1 VTAQLAPLS
10 SEVPERK
17 AARELLV
24 RALPHDRIDV
34 VLDEKL
40 FGSNGAR
47 SGRVVGA
54 FEDGQLVAVL
64 AQAERFVK
72 ILAVDPTRRRTGIG
86 SLLLA
91 DALAH
96 GAARIGDH
104 PGNYLSPGV
113 DVRYE
118 DGLAFLQKR
127 GFVERERVENL
138 RAPIDGNA
146 LVAPSRA
153 AALAGDAAKLGYRI
167 ARPSE
172 SELPMVLDFI
182 ASAFAKVWA
191 HEAERAHHGPCRA
204 LFVAFAG
211 GTPVAFAA
219 ADGNNRGLGWFG
231 PAGTLPEHR
240 GKKLGEALLVA
251 CIDAVRALPE
261 AGVIAWVG
269 PKPFYARAIGAV
281 HDRTFVQLEK
291 RS

>member
-1 VTAQLAPLS
+1 LLD
-10 SEVPERK
+10 
-17 AARELLV
+17 REDPAIADLLV
-24 RALPHDRIDV
+24 RALPYDRVAV
-34 VLDEKL
+34 VYAEKL
-40 FGSNGAR
+40 FGSDGAR
-47 SGRVVGA
+47 RGRAVGA
-54 FEDGQLVAVL
+54 FAGGQLVGVL

-72 ILAVDPTRRRTGIG
+72 ILAVDPARRQAGIG
-86 SLLLA
+86 SLLID

-96 GAARIGDH
+96 GATRIGDH

-113 DVRYE
+113 DLRYA
-118 DGLAFLQKR
+118 DGIAFLRKR

-146 LVAPSRA
+146 LVAPARA
-153 AALAGDAAKLGYRI
+153 AALAEDAAQLGYRI
-167 ARPSE
+167 ARASE
-172 SELPMVLDFI
+172 GELPGVLDFI

-191 HEAERAHHGPCRA
+191 HEAERAHRGPCRA

-211 GTPVAFAA
+211 ETPVAFAA

-231 PAGTLPEHR
+231 PAGTSPAHR
-240 GKKLGEALLVA
+240 GKKLGEAVLVA

-281 HDRTFVQLEK
+281 DDRSFVQLEK